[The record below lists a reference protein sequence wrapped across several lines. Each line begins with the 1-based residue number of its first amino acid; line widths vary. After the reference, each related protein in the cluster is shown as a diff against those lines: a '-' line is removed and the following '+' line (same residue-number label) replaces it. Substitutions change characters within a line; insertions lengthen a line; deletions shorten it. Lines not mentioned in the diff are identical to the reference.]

1 MKTTYDAIIIGAG
14 HNGLVTAAY
23 LAQAGRKVLVLE
35 RRETIGGAA
44 ATEGIFHG
52 FRVNTGSA
60 DVGLFLPE
68 IVADLKLKQHGLEFI
83 ESPALVHPLQPDGH
97 GLTLWRDQAKTIEE
111 ITRFSQSDAEK
122 FPAFARLVCRLAE
135 VLRSMLIRTPPTL
148 PEYQYG
154 ELLSWASVAFKFKRL
169 GNRDMIELLRV
180 LPMPVDEF
188 LDSWFESPAL
198 KGALGAAGVTGTMQG
213 PFAAGTAMMLLY
225 NAIGAS
231 EGSVRAS
238 RFVRGGTGALS
249 EALASA
255 ARNFGAEIRTGHGVA
270 QIIVEDD
277 RATGVILDDGEQ
289 IPAKKII
296 SNTNPGHT
304 FFTMVGAPQLE
315 IDFVRNVR
323 NIKYRGSTAR
333 INLALNEL
341 PHFGANGAS
350 DYSHLSGHILICPDL
365 RYLERAYDDAK
376 YGRISRNPSLDLV
389 VPTLSDSSLAP
400 DGQHLMSIDVRYAP
414 YHLRDATWDETR
426 DKLGERVID
435 LLAEHAPNIKEIIL
449 HKQII
454 TPLDYECDYGLPEG
468 SIYHGQMGLD
478 QLLIMRPVGGYA
490 RYRTPIDNLYLC
502 GVGTHPGGGVTGAPG
517 YNAAR
522 EILKGGTNGR

>member
-1 MKTTYDAIIIGAG
+1 MTTLYDAIIIGAG

-23 LAQAGRKVLVLE
+23 LARAGRSVLVLE

-44 ATEGIFHG
+44 ATEEVFPG
-52 FRVNTGSA
+52 FRVNTGAA
-60 DVGLFLPE
+60 DAGLFLPE

-83 ESPALVHPLQPDGH
+83 ESPALVHALQPDGN

-111 ITRFSQSDAEK
+111 IGRFSQKDAEK
-122 FPAFARLVCRLAE
+122 FPVFAKLVCRLAE
-135 VLRSMLIRTPPTL
+135 VLRGMLTRTPPTL

-154 ELLSWASVAFKFKRL
+154 ELLSWASVAFKLKRL
-169 GNRDMIELLRV
+169 GNRDMVEFLRV

-188 LDSWFESPAL
+188 LDSWFESPIL

-213 PFAAGTAMMLLY
+213 PFAAGTALMLLY

-255 ARNFGAEIRTGHGVA
+255 ARGFGAEIRTGLGVA
-270 QIIVEDD
+270 QIVVEED
-277 RATGVILDDGEQ
+277 RATGIILDDGQQ
-289 IPAKKII
+289 ITAKKVI
-296 SNTNPGHT
+296 SNASPGHT
-304 FFTMVGAPQLE
+304 FLKMVGAPQLE
-315 IDFVRNVR
+315 IDFVRSVR

-333 INLALNEL
+333 INLALSDL
-341 PHFGANGAS
+341 PHFGPNGAS
-350 DYSHLSGHILICPDL
+350 DHSHLSGHVLICPNL

-376 YGRISRNPSLDLV
+376 YGRVSKNPSLDIV
-389 VPTLSDSSLAP
+389 IPTISDKSLAP
-400 DGQHLMSIDVRYAP
+400 NGQHLMSIDVRYAP
-414 YHLRDATWDETR
+414 YHLRHATWDEVR
-426 DKLGERVID
+426 DKLGERVIE
-435 LLAEHAPNIKEIIL
+435 LLADYAPNINDIIL
-449 HKQII
+449 HRQII

-478 QLLIMRPVGGYA
+478 QLLMMRPVGGYA
-490 RYRTPIDNLYLC
+490 CYRTPIDNLYLC
-502 GVGTHPGGGVTGAPG
+502 GAGTHPGGGVTGAPG

-522 EILKGGTNGR
+522 EILKGGDNGR